1 MLRLFLQVNQMRR
14 VVLIVAAI
22 FVFTEALSV
31 GVRADQQQVPQ
42 GQGGAPAPA
51 RQGGQGQ
58 AGQGQAGQG
67 RQGGSNVQDVV
78 GGVNQQQG
86 GAQGQGRGG
95 AGGRGRAAG
104 PPPKPAPRDANGRA
118 ILWGFTPQEKGV
130 WLPGSGITITTPIAK
145 YETIPFQPWAKA
157 LYDFRQT
164 NELEP
169 HTRCKASGFSRQF
182 ETPYGVEFV
191 NLPEMNLMYIFDIGG
206 PHTYRTIYMD
216 GRTHP
221 ANLKPAYYGHSIG
234 WWEGDT
240 LVVDTVG
247 YNESFWLDRR
257 GLPHTDKLHT
267 QERFTRTDQATIKYE
282 TLVDD
287 PGAYTE
293 PWKGGF
299 NLRWEPG
306 TELFEYVCQQANY
319 ATELMVGDYGK
330 VDRTSDIIP

>member
-1 MLRLFLQVNQMRR
+1 MRR
-14 VVLIVAAI
+14 LALIAAAV
-22 FVFTEALSV
+22 FVFTQVMTA
-31 GVRADQQQVPQ
+31 GQQAAQQSVPQ
-42 GQGGAPAPA
+42 GQGGPPAG
-51 RQGGQGQ
+51 RQG
-58 AGQGQAGQG
+58 GQG
-67 RQGGSNVQDVV
+67 RQGGAAGGQGGGNVQDVV
-78 GGVNQQQG
+78 GGVNTP
-86 GAQGQGRGG
+86 QGQGQGG
-95 AGGRGRAAG
+95 GRQGQGGGGGGRGRAAG
-104 PPPKPAPRDANGRA
+104 PPPRPAPRDVNGRA

-130 WLPGSGITITTPIAK
+130 WLPTIGITAPIADYK
-145 YETIPFQPWAKA
+145 TIPFQPWAKA

-169 HTRCKASGFSRQF
+169 HTRCKPSGFSRQF

-191 NLPEMNLMYIFDIGG
+191 NLPELERLYIFDIGG
-206 PHTYRTIYMD
+206 PHTYRTVYMD

-221 ANLKPAYYGHSIG
+221 SNLKPSYYGHSIG

-247 YNESFWLDRR
+247 FNETFWLDRR
-257 GLPHTDKLHT
+257 GLPHTDKMHVS
-267 QERFTRTDQATIKYE
+267 ERFTRTDQATIRYE

-299 NLRWEPG
+299 NLRWEAN

-319 ATELMVGDYGK
+319 AGELMVGDYGK
-330 VDRTSDIIP
+330 VDRTTDIVP

>member
-1 MLRLFLQVNQMRR
+1 MSHMRR
-14 VVLIVAAI
+14 VVLIAAAV
-22 FVFTEALSV
+22 FVFTQALSA
-31 GVRADQQQVPQ
+31 GQGAVPQ
-42 GQGGAPAPA
+42 GQGGAPPAQQGGGRQGQGGIQGSGPQGTIGGVGAPA
-51 RQGGQGQ
+51 EPQG
-58 AGQGQAGQG
+58 G
-67 RQGGSNVQDVV
+67 RQGG
-78 GGVNQQQG
+78 
-86 GAQGQGRGG
+86 GQGAG
-95 AGGRGRAAG
+95 GGRGRAAG
-104 PPPKPAPRDANGRA
+104 PPPPPAKRDANGHA
-118 ILWGFTPQEKGV
+118 LLWGFTPQEKGV

-191 NLPEMNLMYIFDIGG
+191 NLPELSRLYIFDIGG

-221 ANLKPAYYGHSIG
+221 VNLAPSYYGHSIG
-234 WWEGDT
+234 WWEGET

-247 YNESFWLDRR
+247 YNETFWLDRR
-257 GLPHTDKLHT
+257 GLPHTNQLHT
-267 QERFTRTDQATIKYE
+267 EERFTRINQNEINYE
-282 TLVDD
+282 TVVDD
-287 PGAYTE
+287 PGAYTA

-299 NLRWEPG
+299 HLRWEPG

-319 ATELMVGDYGK
+319 AGELMVGDYGK
-330 VDRTSDIIP
+330 VDRTTDIIP